1 MMTAQEALQRLRE
14 GNERFASGV
23 GNEETFMK
31 RLRRARTDFQ
41 QEPFAI
47 VIGCSDSRV
56 PVEIV
61 FDQDLGDLF
70 VIRVAGNIVA
80 PSQLGSVEYAAAA
93 FGTPL
98 VVVLGHSHCG
108 AILGT
113 LERLRRPAEAR
124 SPNMRFIAE
133 RIEPA
138 VAGLLAPELGYDRET
153 LICESVRANV
163 RQSVDQLRHGSAIL
177 EGLIESGQLS
187 VVGAEYSLGTGRVTL
202 LDDAQLMSS

>member
-1 MMTAQEALQRLRE
+1 MITAHEALERLRE
-14 GNERFASGV
+14 GNEHFASGI
-23 GNEETFMK
+23 GSAETF
-31 RLRRARTDFQ
+31 LRRVQRARTDFK

-70 VIRVAGNIVA
+70 VIRVAGNIVS
-80 PSQLGSVEYAAAA
+80 PSQLGSVEFAAAA

-98 VVVLGHSHCG
+98 VVVLGHSNCG
-108 AILGT
+108 AVLGT

-124 SPNMRFIAE
+124 SPHMRFIAE

-138 VAGLLAPELGYDRET
+138 VAELLAPELGYDRET
-153 LICESVRANV
+153 LICKSVKANV
-163 RQSVDQLRHGSAIL
+163 RQSVAQLRKGSKIL
-177 EGLIESGQLS
+177 EELIEAGQLH
-187 VVGAEYSLGTGRVTL
+187 VVGAEYSLATGRVEFFE
-202 LDDAQLMSS
+202 DEI